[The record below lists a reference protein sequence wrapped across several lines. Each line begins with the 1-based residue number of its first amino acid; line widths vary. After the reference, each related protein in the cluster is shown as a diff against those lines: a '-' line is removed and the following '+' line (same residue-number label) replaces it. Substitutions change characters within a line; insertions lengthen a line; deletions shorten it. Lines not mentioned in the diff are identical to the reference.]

1 MQATGR
7 AGGRHTVMTT
17 QHTPTHVCRRWGW
30 ELMVQVGGGW
40 WSVGPTGGGAR
51 RRIRVHVHVFRVNG
65 VTWGANAWWGLSG
78 GAGTPCYI
86 KHRGTSVHTIRSS
99 LESFVL

>member
-65 VTWGANAWWGLSG
+65 VTWGANSWWGLSG
-78 GAGTPCYI
+78 GGGGGT
-86 KHRGTSVHTIRSS
+86 
-99 LESFVL
+99 ESPDTNLIGRFLLLLL